1 MGYELNKKASL
12 HEVLAY
18 LNIEYAN
25 LSDIAISNIAKQDDV
40 VNGSLSF
47 TKSFSGDDV
56 EAVFFVPLDF
66 EEPLSSKALY
76 IKVNNPRLTFIRALD
91 YLVNTIGFSHLNKPA
106 QIHPSVKIGQNV
118 VVENGCIIGEGAIL
132 EHNVVIQAGTKIGKF
147 TRVRTNASIGG
158 DGFGFEHLDN
168 GEVIRFPHLGGV
180 VIGDYVEVGANTCIA
195 RGTLSDTIIKDYVK
209 IDNLVHIAHN
219 CIIEEGVFITACA
232 ELSGGVHVGKNAWI
246 APNASVVQKLEIGA
260 NSLVGIG
267 AVVTK
272 SVKEN
277 AVHAGN
283 PARFIR
289 NI

>member
-1 MGYELNKKASL
+1 MGYPLNTTTSL

-18 LNIEYAN
+18 LNIEYAH
-25 LSDIAISNIAKQDDV
+25 LKDIAISNIAKQDDV

-47 TKSFSGDDV
+47 TKSVYDNDI
-56 EAVFFVPLDF
+56 EAAFFVPLDF
-66 EEPLSSKALY
+66 EGPSNSKIVY

-91 YLVNTIGFSHLNKPA
+91 YLVNTIGFSHFNELP

-118 VVENGCIIGEGAIL
+118 VIENGCIIEEGAVL

-147 TRVRTNASIGG
+147 TRIRTNASIGG
-158 DGFGFEHLDN
+158 DGFGFERLDN

-180 VIGDYVEVGANTCIA
+180 VIGDYVEIGANTCIA

-219 CIIEEGVFITACA
+219 CVIEEGVFITACA

-246 APNASVVQKLEIGA
+246 APNVSVVQKLEIGA

-267 AVVTK
+267 AVLTK

-277 AVHAGN
+277 ALYIGN
-283 PARFIR
+283 PARFVR